1 MHVYHDKCLGSGRW
15 LPNKAFMDG
24 IGSRLRARARALGLS
39 DAEIARRLGF
49 GPSRY
54 TNYISDLREPDFAT
68 LLRICELLETTPNA
82 ILGVDG
88 QGPPPTGMEV
98 LRERIAAAARA
109 MDADTLRL
117 AAEVM
122 NALATRTTK
131 RHSDD
136 Q

>member
-1 MHVYHDKCLGSGRW
+1 
-15 LPNKAFMDG
+15 MDG

-68 LLRICELLETTPNA
+68 LLRICELLETTPND
-82 ILGVDG
+82 ILGVG
-88 QGPPPTGMEV
+88 EQSLLSTSPEM
-98 LRERIAAAARA
+98 LRQRIAVAATV

-117 AAEVM
+117 AAEMM
-122 NALATRTTK
+122 NALAVRTS
-131 RHSDD
+131 RGRPDD
-136 Q
+136 P

>member
-1 MHVYHDKCLGSGRW
+1 
-15 LPNKAFMDG
+15 MDG

-68 LLRICELLETTPNA
+68 LLRICELLETTPNT
-82 ILGVDG
+82 ILGVG
-88 QGPPPTGMEV
+88 EQALPATSAEV
-98 LRERIAAAARA
+98 LRERIAVAAKA

-122 NALATRTTK
+122 NALAARTPMG
-131 RHSDD
+131 RPDD
-136 Q
+136 P

>member
-1 MHVYHDKCLGSGRW
+1 M

-68 LLRICELLETTPNA
+68 LLRICELLETTPNI
-82 ILGVDG
+82 ILGIG
-88 QGPPPTGMEV
+88 EQALPSTSAEA
-98 LRERIAAAARA
+98 LRERIALAART
-109 MDADTLRL
+109 MDADTLSV
-117 AAEVM
+117 AVEVM
-122 NALATRTTK
+122 NALAARAP
-131 RHSDD
+131 RRRPDD
-136 Q
+136 P